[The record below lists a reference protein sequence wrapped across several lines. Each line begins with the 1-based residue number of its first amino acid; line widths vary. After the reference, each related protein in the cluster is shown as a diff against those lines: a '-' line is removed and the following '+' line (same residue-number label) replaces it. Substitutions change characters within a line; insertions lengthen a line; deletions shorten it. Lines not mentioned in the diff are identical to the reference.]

1 MGEADM
7 DTPRSTGE
15 APLLKAAKDKN
26 CPFCGQAFTSSSLG
40 RHLDL
45 YIRAKNPKAADGI
58 HVVDEIRKL
67 RGGITRRQAKG
78 SISKK
83 EDGASVRGERRHSAH
98 SGHSKHREHRVGSE
112 GSSTLVPSPAHEPD
126 DDDLDAGKTR
136 GAFHDVSWG
145 SSSSSRQA
153 ARAQRK
159 LELDQRQRH
168 GDAHETARAAELALR
183 ELLKS
188 VREAADKATGAGLF
202 DFDPYTLN
210 FPALC
215 LHMLP
220 APPTLFSPTPFPT
233 AESWSLAP
241 PAQKQ
246 LDALNRCVRERLLAL
261 QRQRQLHQLY
271 PAHHTHHQDPAAPA
285 PPLPTPPLCDPDPQ
299 KLFSH
304 IADAYNHWMLQPDA
318 TRHEYWQLE
327 VLRCYAR
334 ANAARR
340 DADLQLEHARRELD
354 SLRARCPADH
364 APVVIALGPDTAKEL
379 ATQGIDFR
387 NWDFDRLVDKW
398 RPVVR
403 DTRAAA
409 AGMAAQKQLPDSRS
423 ASLASQ
429 PPQPYAPAARPSH
442 SSPVKPEAAVPFS
455 APATVNGES
464 DQVDAEGDD
473 DDDPLHLHPQH
484 QLQHHPLQPTP
495 LHHHTHMQA
504 PMHVTQAQAQA
515 SIHAHAHAHAQAQA
529 QAWAAARQHM
539 NASRNQ
545 PYSPHHQHISPH
557 PAHAQHLGSATTSRR
572 PSVLLDQHVLAAGLA
587 GTMGMPQGLDGLEH
601 AADPYLRMDLVPMT
615 GFVGS
620 NGGG

>member
-7 DTPRSTGE
+7 DTPRSTSE

-83 EDGASVRGERRHSAH
+83 EERGGERRHS
-98 SGHSKHREHRVGSE
+98 KHRVGSE
-112 GSSTLVPSPAHEPD
+112 GSSTLVQSPAHDPD
-126 DDDLDAGKTR
+126 DDELDVGKTR
-136 GAFHDVSWG
+136 GAFNEVSWC

-153 ARAQRK
+153 SRAQRK
-159 LELDQRQRH
+159 HELDQRQRH
-168 GDAHETARAAELALR
+168 GDAHETGRAAELALR

-188 VREAADKATGAGLF
+188 VREASDKATGGGLF

-271 PAHHTHHQDPAAPA
+271 PAQHDPAAA
-285 PPLPTPPLCDPDPQ
+285 LHAQTPPLPTPPLCDPDPQ

-340 DADLQLEHARRELD
+340 DAELQLEHARREIDCLKA
-354 SLRARCPADH
+354 SRCAAADH
-364 APVVIALGPDTAKEL
+364 SPVVIALGADTAKEL
-379 ATQGIDFR
+379 GKQGMDFR

-398 RPVVR
+398 RAVVR
-403 DTRAAA
+403 ENRAAA
-409 AGMAAQKQLPDSRS
+409 SGMAAQKQLPDSRS
-423 ASLASQ
+423 GSLASL
-429 PPQPYAPAARPSH
+429 PPQPYAPATRPSQ
-442 SSPVKPEAAVPFS
+442 SSP
-455 APATVNGES
+455 
-464 DQVDAEGDD
+464 VDAEGDD
-473 DDDPLHLHPQH
+473 DDDDDALHLDTTT
-484 QLQHHPLQPTP
+484 LADDAMQHHMQHHALPLQPTP
-495 LHHHTHMQA
+495 IHPAQHHHQHHTHMQPA
-504 PMHVTQAQAQA
+504 MHVTHAQAQA

-529 QAWAAARQHM
+529 WAAARQHM
-539 NASRNQ
+539 NPSRNQ
-545 PYSPHHQHISPH
+545 PYSPHHQQISP
-557 PAHAQHLGSATTSRR
+557 HAQHLASATPSRR
-572 PSVLLDQHVLAAGLA
+572 PSAVLLDPHVLAAGMA
-587 GTMGMPQGLDGLEH
+587 GSLGMSQGLDALDQH
-601 AADPYLRMDLVPMT
+601 ADPYLRMDLVPMP